1 MAQPIDLSE
10 TTAIVTGGARGIG
23 RAIAGELLSHNAS
36 VALVDILAK
45 ELLDTANELAANS
58 NRVIPLCADV
68 TDDNQVTGAVEQA
81 VEKLGPVN
89 LLVNNAGINKLGS
102 IDRIGA
108 EEWWRVV
115 EVNLKAPF
123 LFAHAV
129 LPYMIQ
135 QNSGRIVIVSSQGG
149 TTAPHPNGSAFSV
162 SKAANLK
169 LAEAIALEGQQH
181 NVFAFSIHPGRVWSP
196 GAQEMVEKSGP
207 LPPAVQAMLDSFPF
221 DDTGMP
227 AQLVA
232 RLANG
237 DADALSGSYIEVYDD
252 LDKLVEQAEDI
263 KRFQWRRLRLREPK
277 QQVREND
284 MNDRQKIEQTLA
296 EFMWGRDS
304 QDWQATEVCLTEDVN
319 YISSSPSGDGS
330 KSHMQGRAAFMQVLK
345 MNAMGGLVD
354 SVQHH
359 QSNLVI
365 GIDGDNAW
373 AKAYQ
378 LRFISVKQPDM
389 TGVIESGASVS
400 YQLRK
405 EEDRWL
411 ISECE
416 TDTCWTKNNELLA
429 ELMQKMQS
437 T

>member
-1 MAQPIDLSE
+1 MTRPIDLSE

-23 RAIAGELLSHNAS
+23 RAIAESLLQHNAS
-36 VALVDILAK
+36 VALVDIL
-45 ELLDTANELAANS
+45 ERQLQDTANELA
-58 NRVIPLCADV
+58 VGGKQVVPLCADV
-68 TDDNQVTGAVEQA
+68 TDNNRVNSAVEQA
-81 VEKLGPVN
+81 TDELGPIN
-89 LLVNNAGINKLGS
+89 LLVNNAGVNSLGF
-102 IDRIGA
+102 IHDVDPG
-108 EEWWRVV
+108 EWWHII

-123 LFAHAV
+123 LCANAV
-129 LPYMIQ
+129 LPGMIERQ
-135 QNSGRIVIVSSQGG
+135 SGRIVIVTSQGA
-149 TTAPHPNGSAFSV
+149 TTAPHQKGSAFSV

-169 LAEAIALEGQQH
+169 LAEAIALEGHQH
-181 NVFAFSIHPGRVWSP
+181 NVFAFSIHPGRIWSP

-277 QQVREND
+277 QQVQENE

-319 YISSSPSGDGS
+319 YVSSSPSGDGS

-429 ELMQKMQS
+429 KLMQKMQS